1 MGLRLL
7 LDTHALLWALMEPER
22 LSARARNLIE
32 DPANALLVSAAS
44 AWEIASK
51 HRLGRLP
58 EAEAVVRGFQRHLT
72 TLQAVELRISVEH
85 ALLAGSLPGEH
96 RDPFDRMLA
105 AQALV
110 EGVPLLTVDPIFT
123 AFRVPVTW

>member
-105 AQALV
+105 AQALI